1 MQQQPGQCVVVP
13 AAYVALEAGT
23 EQDSIFDHHS
33 SVLQGRGHP
42 GVAEISHYISADV
55 PT

>member
-13 AAYVALEAGT
+13 AALEART